1 MHCAQKAWRISAW
14 AWRPRHVSSV
24 SRLHGSSL
32 FCSSRSCYSS
42 LTTPSCDDAPKEPG
56 IVYNWVDGEATI
68 EHYQPGGYHPVMID
82 DVLHKRYQIVDKLGY
97 GGYSTVWLAHD
108 TNSKHYVALKVGIAD
123 SPSEKTNHLRGIAQ
137 CPGSSNEHPGR
148 DAIPLPLD
156 EFEISGPNGT
166 HHCYTMSPA
175 QCNLREVSFS
185 RLFPL
190 EVTRALWFRLAQA
203 IAYTHLQ
210 GYAHGGLSPHSLKS
224 AGQSLT
230 ISLNTSRLDVHLGNI
245 LVKLP
250 SSLDQLSVEQFY
262 ETYDEPETWEIT
274 RRDGKP
280 LSPNVPA
287 KAVVPLYLGK
297 GAEKFTL
304 SDTCIILSD
313 FGESFNPTSNSRK
326 GKDCHTPLAS
336 RPPEARFQPKVPL
349 SFSADIWS
357 LGACIWEIL
366 GMRVIFSS
374 DWYSAD
380 EVTCQH
386 IDILGPLPQN
396 WWEQWSER
404 GKFFDVNGRPT
415 EGRYVWPP
423 IEQAFEEDIQE
434 YRRKRDVGE
443 YDKEETAAILDLM
456 RRMFAYPPE
465 DRPTA
470 EEVLKSE
477 WMVKIVLA

>member
-1 MHCAQKAWRISAW
+1 MRCAQKALRIPPW
-14 AWRPRHVSSV
+14 VWRPRYASPVSN
-24 SRLHGSSL
+24 LHGSPL
-32 FCSSRSCYSS
+32 FSSSRLRYSS
-42 LTTPSCDDAPKEPG
+42 LTTPSCDEAPKEPR
-56 IVYNWVDGEATI
+56 IVYNWVDGAETL
-68 EHYQPGGYHPVMID
+68 EYYQPGGYHPVMIGD
-82 DVLHKRYQIVDKLGY
+82 MLHKRYQIVDKLGY

-108 TNSKHYVALKVGIAD
+108 TNSKQYVAVKVGISD
-123 SPSEKTNHLRGIAQ
+123 TPSHETQNLRAIAQ
-137 CPGSSNEHPGR
+137 RHGSFHEHPGR

-166 HHCYTMSPA
+166 HHCYTMWPA
-175 QCNLREVSFS
+175 RCNLREVSFS

-190 EVTRALWFRLAQA
+190 EVTRALCYRLTQA

-210 GYAHGGLSPHSLKS
+210 GYANG
-224 AGQSLT
+224 
-230 ISLNTSRLDVHLGNI
+230 DVHLGKI

-250 SSLDQLSVEQFY
+250 SLDQLSIEQFY

-326 GKDCHTPLAS
+326 GEDCHTPLAY
-336 RPPEARFQPKVPL
+336 RPPEARFQPKAPL
-349 SFSADIWS
+349 SFSADIWI

-366 GMRVIFSS
+366 GMKVIFSS
-374 DWYSAD
+374 EWYSAD
-380 EVTCQH
+380 E
-386 IDILGPLPQN
+386 
-396 WWEQWSER
+396 WSER
-404 GKFFDVNGRPT
+404 GRFFDVNGRPT

-423 IEQAFEEDIQE
+423 IEQAFEEDVQQ
-434 YRRKRDVGE
+434 YRRKGHVGE
-443 YDKEETAAILDLM
+443 YGKEETAAILDLM
-456 RRMFAYPPE
+456 RRMFAYLPE

-470 EEVLKSE
+470 EEIFKSE
-477 WMVKIVLA
+477 WMVNWCLPEFEKSLRPSRAFSISLYHSPRVGLIASPPLPCKFLISSNF